1 MAKDNNYTISTY
13 KTGKKYSLLYYS
25 GLKNVEFQTGE
36 NSEWLRNE
44 LCRKNNYLI
53 VRNKE
58 IKDLPVNTE
67 IVKQGVKYSIIKS
80 PEV

>member
-1 MAKDNNYTISTY
+1 MKVTRSDNPN
-13 KTGKKYSLLYYS
+13 YSLV
-25 GLKNVEFQTGE
+25 GK
-36 NSEWLRNE
+36 WLRNE
-44 LCRKNNYLI
+44 LYRKNNYLI